1 MVDNT
6 TQQQQQPTN
15 EDANL
20 LAQLSSFAR
29 PTNNQHQ
36 PGFPTFNNLA
46 FGGGLPP
53 LGSYMGSGGYPG
65 TSPSNHLYG
74 YGPHAASHR
83 SNDNS
88 IDTPVGADEGLLR
101 KSSGMTPLIL
111 ASMPTLARPS
121 FAAGSYHSHQQIL
134 QVVSSDSQTDNSATA
149 TDTTNPAAMNQNV
162 GGMADVAAGTN
173 GEQTS
178 SKKWARWVSRLEP

>member
-65 TSPSNHLYG
+65 TSPSNHMYG
-74 YGPHAASHR
+74 YGPHASHR

-88 IDTPVGADEGLLR
+88 IDTPVGAESEQR
-101 KSSGMTPLIL
+101 KPSGMTPLIL
-111 ASMPTLARPS
+111 ASMPTLAQPS
-121 FAAGSYHSHQQIL
+121 FAAGSHHSHHQIL
-134 QVVSSDSQTDNSATA
+134 QVVSSDSQTDYSATATA
-149 TDTTNPAAMNQNV
+149 TDTANPAAI
-162 GGMADVAAGTN
+162 GTAGVAAGTN

-178 SKKWARWVSRLEP
+178 SKKWARWVSRK